1 MREDDTATVPL
12 VDNVCFVCSK
22 GSAVAYV
29 VIHNQHMQSA
39 IEDRCG
45 SCGSLLQLVPSQ
57 YEPTAP
63 SYGTCFCR
71 QRTAH
76 ERQRRAAEFRE
87 KVAPIL
93 VPFLYGPDY
102 YGYVHKRISIGAS
115 CQRNI
120 LVRVVDESLYP
131 PEWKQFMRWNYG
143 LHHIAPH
150 FIVED
155 D

>member
-1 MREDDTATVPL
+1 
-12 VDNVCFVCSK
+12 
-22 GSAVAYV
+22 
-29 VIHNQHMQSA
+29 MQSA

-63 SYGTCFCR
+63 SYWTCFCS
-71 QRTAH
+71 
-76 ERQRRAAEFRE
+76 QRRAVEFREKVAREMVAAEFRE

>member
-1 MREDDTATVPL
+1 M
-12 VDNVCFVCSK
+12 CFVCYK

-29 VIHNQHMQSA
+29 VIRNQHMQSS

-63 SYGTCFCR
+63 SYGTCFCS
-71 QRTAH
+71 QRNAA
-76 ERQRRAAEFRE
+76 EFREKVAREKVAAEFRE

-93 VPFLYGPDY
+93 VGFIYGPDY
-102 YGYVHKRISIGAS
+102 YGYVHMRISIGAS
-115 CQRNI
+115 CKRNI
-120 LVRVVDESLYP
+120 LVRVVDDSLYP
-131 PEWKQFMRWNYG
+131 PEWKQFMRWKQDCG

-150 FIVED
+150 IIVED